1 MNELSKG
8 DRFKK
13 CLNCGSEE
21 HRAKDCDRPNKAG
34 KSGPSDQNPKSGA
47 QVAHVTPSL
56 SAAST
61 SQAIVQATPVL
72 SPDLLQQAA
81 EMYRQLQA
89 MQVLQATQP
98 LSLPAPQATQ
108 PLSLSAPTPTEST
121 SQQPLSTSQPSIK
134 RLAITSIMPA
144 SCFSSSHLE
153 TPNLGC
159 PNPTS
164 RAETGGLG
172 GPDFPKPIAYALL
185 DSGATHPMRQ
195 AKDQH
200 EWDDALEVQV
210 SLAGD
215 NSTLMRLT
223 QSGTLLLPPLERA
236 GNVQPIVPMGAVI
249 EQLGYS
255 LVWSAGSCKLY
266 PPNGKALRL
275 RVKNGCP
282 EVVESQALTLISRL
296 EEHKLQQVEELRRR
310 TEQGKDRIRQ
320 AKLAMD
326 KTWWDHLVDYVSS
339 PNTGSGQMAV
349 STAPFFQEVPDKA
362 LQGILPPQGV
372 DAEPFWEAIKK
383 ALPHLNRR
391 RRKALHQSKNW
402 VVHLFAGAKSHKP
415 LMKLESDDTVV
426 LELDIQR
433 SAAQN
438 VYNDA
443 LWSLLLRAAR
453 EGRLAAV
460 LGGPP
465 CRTMSVLRH
474 RPGGPRPVRSPAEP
488 FGLSTLTPSERE
500 LVGTTTRGCLLAC
513 CGCMPPPRPEGAC
526 IVHSRIS
533 RQWLRFYSNSPS
545 RLKGTW
551 PQETRC

>member
-1 MNELSKG
+1 
-8 DRFKK
+8 
-13 CLNCGSEE
+13 
-21 HRAKDCDRPNKAG
+21 
-34 KSGPSDQNPKSGA
+34 
-47 QVAHVTPSL
+47 
-56 SAAST
+56 
-61 SQAIVQATPVL
+61 
-72 SPDLLQQAA
+72 
-81 EMYRQLQA
+81 
-89 MQVLQATQP
+89 
-98 LSLPAPQATQ
+98 
-108 PLSLSAPTPTEST
+108 
-121 SQQPLSTSQPSIK
+121 
-134 RLAITSIMPA
+134 
-144 SCFSSSHLE
+144 
-153 TPNLGC
+153 
-159 PNPTS
+159 
-164 RAETGGLG
+164 
-172 GPDFPKPIAYALL
+172 
-185 DSGATHPMRQ
+185 MRQ
-195 AKDQH
+195 AKDQR

-210 SLAGD
+210 TLAGD

-236 GNVQPIVPMGAVI
+236 GSVQPIVPMGAVI

-362 LQGILPPQGV
+362 LHGILPPQGV
-372 DAEPFWEAIKK
+372 DAEPFWDAIKK

-402 VVHLFAGAKSHKP
+402 VVHLFAGAKSHQP

-488 FGLSTLTPSERE
+488 FGLSTLTPGERE
-500 LVGTTTRGCLLAC
+500 LVDHDTGLFARMLWLHATSRAGRRVH
-513 CGCMPPPRPEGAC
+513 RP
-526 IVHSRIS
+526 
-533 RQWLRFYSNSPS
+533 
-545 RLKGTW
+545 
-551 PQETRC
+551 

>member
-1 MNELSKG
+1 MNGMKQW
-8 DRFKK
+8 RFTF
-13 CLNCGSEE
+13 
-21 HRAKDCDRPNKAG
+21 
-34 KSGPSDQNPKSGA
+34 PS
-47 QVAHVTPSL
+47 
-56 SAAST
+56 
-61 SQAIVQATPVL
+61 
-72 SPDLLQQAA
+72 
-81 EMYRQLQA
+81 
-89 MQVLQATQP
+89 
-98 LSLPAPQATQ
+98 
-108 PLSLSAPTPTEST
+108 
-121 SQQPLSTSQPSIK
+121 
-134 RLAITSIMPA
+134 
-144 SCFSSSHLE
+144 
-153 TPNLGC
+153 
-159 PNPTS
+159 
-164 RAETGGLG
+164 
-172 GPDFPKPIAYALL
+172 
-185 DSGATHPMRQ
+185 
-195 AKDQH
+195 
-200 EWDDALEVQV
+200 
-210 SLAGD
+210 GD

-236 GNVQPIVPMGAVI
+236 GSVQPIVPMGAVI
-249 EQLGYS
+249 EQL
-255 LVWSAGSCKLY
+255 WSAGSCKLY
-266 PPNGKALRL
+266 PPHGKPLRL

-296 EEHKLQQVEELRRR
+296 EEHKLEQVEELRRR

-326 KTWWDHLVDYVSS
+326 KTWWGHLVDYVSS

-372 DAEPFWEAIKK
+372 DAEPCWDAIKR

-391 RRKALHQSKNW
+391 RRKALRQSKNW

-500 LVGTTTRGCLLAC
+500 LVDHDTGLFARVLWLHATSTAGRRVHRPQPHFSSMVAFLL
-513 CGCMPPPRPEGAC
+513 E
-526 IVHSRIS
+526 
-533 RQWLRFYSNSPS
+533 Q
-545 RLKGTW
+545 
-551 PQETRC
+551 PQQVERYMAPETRC

>member
-1 MNELSKG
+1 
-8 DRFKK
+8 
-13 CLNCGSEE
+13 
-21 HRAKDCDRPNKAG
+21 
-34 KSGPSDQNPKSGA
+34 
-47 QVAHVTPSL
+47 
-56 SAAST
+56 
-61 SQAIVQATPVL
+61 
-72 SPDLLQQAA
+72 
-81 EMYRQLQA
+81 
-89 MQVLQATQP
+89 
-98 LSLPAPQATQ
+98 
-108 PLSLSAPTPTEST
+108 
-121 SQQPLSTSQPSIK
+121 
-134 RLAITSIMPA
+134 
-144 SCFSSSHLE
+144 
-153 TPNLGC
+153 
-159 PNPTS
+159 
-164 RAETGGLG
+164 
-172 GPDFPKPIAYALL
+172 
-185 DSGATHPMRQ
+185 MRQ
-195 AKDQH
+195 AKEQG
-200 EWDDALEVQV
+200 EWDEAVEVQV

-223 QSGTLLLPPLERA
+223 QSGTLLLPSLERA
-236 GNVQPIVPMGAVI
+236 GSVQPIVPMGAVI

-266 PPNGKALRL
+266 PPHGKPLRL

-296 EEHKLQQVEELRRR
+296 EEHKLVEELRRR

-372 DAEPFWEAIKK
+372 DAE
-383 ALPHLNRR
+383 

-488 FGLSTLTPSERE
+488 FGLSTLP
-500 LVGTTTRGCLLAC
+500 LVSA
-513 CGCMPPPRPEGAC
+513 
-526 IVHSRIS
+526 S
-533 RQWLRFYSNSPS
+533 
-545 RLKGTW
+545 
-551 PQETRC
+551 

>member
-1 MNELSKG
+1 MVGLK
-8 DRFKK
+8 
-13 CLNCGSEE
+13 
-21 HRAKDCDRPNKAG
+21 AKM
-34 KSGPSDQNPKSGA
+34 
-47 QVAHVTPSL
+47 
-56 SAAST
+56 
-61 SQAIVQATPVL
+61 AT
-72 SPDLLQQAA
+72 
-81 EMYRQLQA
+81 
-89 MQVLQATQP
+89 
-98 LSLPAPQATQ
+98 
-108 PLSLSAPTPTEST
+108 SAPSPPFRLENWDLG
-121 SQQPLSTSQPSIK
+121 QK
-134 RLAITSIMPA
+134 R
-144 SCFSSSHLE
+144 
-153 TPNLGC
+153 
-159 PNPTS
+159 
-164 RAETGGLG
+164 
-172 GPDFPKPIAYALL
+172 DFAIAYALL
-185 DSGATHPMRQ
+185 DSGATHTMKQ
-195 AKDQH
+195 AKDQR
-200 EWDDALEVQV
+200 EWDEALEVQV

-215 NSTLMRLT
+215 NKTCTRIT

-236 GNVQPIVPMGAVI
+236 GSAQPIVPMGAVI

-266 PPNGKALRL
+266 PPNGKPLRL
-275 RVKNGCP
+275 RFKNGCP

-296 EEHKLQQVEELRRR
+296 EEHKLEQVEELRRR

-339 PNTGSGQMAV
+339 PNTGSGQIAV

-372 DAEPFWEAIKK
+372 DAEPFWDAIKR
-383 ALPHLNRR
+383 ALPHLNRK

-474 RPGGPRPVRSPAEP
+474 RPVRSPAEP
-488 FGLSTLTPSERE
+488 FGLSTPTPSERE
-500 LVGTTTRGCLLAC
+500 LVDHDTGLFARMLWLHATST
-513 CGCMPPPRPEGAC
+513 PEGAC
-526 IVHSRIS
+526 IVHRRIS
-533 RQWLRFYSNSPS
+533 RQWLRSYSNSPS
-545 RLKGTW
+545 RLKSTW